1 METALHHEE
10 RLARMEQQQARIE
23 AMLAALSQRLDDAI
37 ITQLRDHGKRIR
49 DIEDHIARMSESFAQ
64 ERGRQAGSRATLVC
78 IMTVISGLG
87 GCVGAI
93 IGRFF

>member
-49 DIEDHIARMSESFAQ
+49 ELEEHIVRISEEFAQ
-64 ERGRQAGSRATLVC
+64 ERGRQAGSRATIVV
-78 IMTVISGLG
+78 IMTTISGLG
-87 GCVGAI
+87 GFVGAM
-93 IGRFF
+93 IGKFF

>member
-1 METALHHEE
+1 MENALHHEE

-49 DIEDHIARMSESFAQ
+49 ELEDHLARMSEVCAQ
-64 ERGRQAGSRATLVC
+64 ERGKQSGSRATLALVV
-78 IMTVISGLG
+78 TAISGLG
-87 GCVGAI
+87 GCVGALVV
-93 IGRFF
+93 RLF